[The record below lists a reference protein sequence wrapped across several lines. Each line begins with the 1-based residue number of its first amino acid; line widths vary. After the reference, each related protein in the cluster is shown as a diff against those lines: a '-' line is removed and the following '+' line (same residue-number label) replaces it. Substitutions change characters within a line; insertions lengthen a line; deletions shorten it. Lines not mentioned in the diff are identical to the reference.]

1 MLFGVHSWLKPNSSA
16 FIYLDNAT
24 ASPTFSTMPDSTD
37 PRPALREILL
47 KKSVMRG
54 DFTLASG
61 AKSDLYVDCRLTTL
75 DAQGAVLIGK
85 AMLSVLREAEAA
97 TGAKPVGVGGLT
109 MGADPVALAIS
120 IASYQADPSNVINAF
135 SVRKE
140 AKKHGRQK
148 LVEGNFK
155 AGDSVVVVD
164 DVITTG
170 GSTIKA
176 IESIEAEG
184 GKIAFVLVL
193 LDREEGGRAHIE
205 ALGHRVFSAFT
216 RTTLLS

>member
-1 MLFGVHSWLKPNSSA
+1 MSL
-16 FIYLDNAT
+16 
-24 ASPTFSTMPDSTD
+24 TD
-37 PRPALREILL
+37 RDALLQILL
-47 KKSVMRG
+47 KKSVMFG

-75 DAQGAVLIGK
+75 DAEGATLVGRVMFPIVRQ
-85 AMLSVLREAEAA
+85 AEAELGIKAD
-97 TGAKPVGVGGLT
+97 GVGGLT
-109 MGADPVALAIS
+109 MGADPVALAIAM
-120 IASYQADPSNVINAF
+120 ASHATEPDRPLNAF

-155 AGDSVVVVD
+155 AGDQVVVVD

-170 GSTIKA
+170 GSTLKA
-176 IESIEAEG
+176 IEAIEAEG

-193 LDREEGGRAHIE
+193 LDREEGGKANIE
-205 ALGHRVFSAFT
+205 AKGYKVYPALT
-216 RTTLLS
+216 RSLLVK

>member
-1 MLFGVHSWLKPNSSA
+1 M
-16 FIYLDNAT
+16 
-24 ASPTFSTMPDSTD
+24 PTLSEAQQ
-37 PRPALREILL
+37 ALRAILL

-75 DAQGAVLIGK
+75 DAQGACLVGQVMHAVL
-85 AMLSVLREAEAA
+85 VDAA
-97 TGAKPVGVGGLT
+97 KELDVTPVGVGGLT
-109 MGADPVALAIS
+109 MGADPISLAVAMSSFMSGDAQPIH
-120 IASYQADPSNVINAF
+120 AF

-140 AKKHGRQK
+140 AKSHGRKK

-170 GSTIKA
+170 GSTLKA
-176 IESIEAEG
+176 IEAIEAEG
-184 GKIAFVLVL
+184 GKVALVLVL
-193 LDREEGGRAHIE
+193 LDREEGGRANIE
-205 ALGHRVFSAFT
+205 EKGYKVFSAFT
-216 RTTLLS
+216 RSSILN

>member
-1 MLFGVHSWLKPNSSA
+1 MPTLA
-16 FIYLDNAT
+16 EAQ
-24 ASPTFSTMPDSTD
+24 ASL
-37 PRPALREILL
+37 RALLL

-75 DAQGAVLIGK
+75 DAQGGCLVGHVMHSL
-85 AMLSVLREAEAA
+85 LRETEKKLGV
-97 TGAKPVGVGGLT
+97 TVSGVGGLT
-109 MGADPVALAIS
+109 MGADPIALAV
-120 IASYQADPSNVINAF
+120 AMTSYLMGDATPVQAF

-140 AKKHGRQK
+140 AKSHGRKK

-170 GSTIKA
+170 GSTLQA
-176 IESIEAEG
+176 IEKVEAEG
-184 GKIAFVLVL
+184 GKVAFVIVL
-193 LDREEGGRAHIE
+193 LDREEGGRANIE
-205 ALGHRVFSAFT
+205 AKGYKVASAFT
-216 RTTLLS
+216 RTTVLG

>member
-1 MLFGVHSWLKPNSSA
+1 MS
-16 FIYLDNAT
+16 NAT
-24 ASPTFSTMPDSTD
+24 AQE
-37 PRPALREILL
+37 ALLEILL
-47 KKSVMRG
+47 KKSVMFG

-75 DAQGAVLIGK
+75 DAKGAFLVGQVMFPIVRQAEQELGIK
-85 AMLSVLREAEAA
+85 AD
-97 TGAKPVGVGGLT
+97 GVGGLT

-120 IASYQADPSNVINAF
+120 IASHLAEPESPLNAY

-170 GSTIKA
+170 GSTIKPSKPSKPRA
-176 IESIEAEG
+176 ARWPSSSSCSTAKKAARPTSRPRATKSIPP
-184 GKIAFVLVL
+184 
-193 LDREEGGRAHIE
+193 
-205 ALGHRVFSAFT
+205 
-216 RTTLLS
+216 

>member
-1 MLFGVHSWLKPNSSA
+1 
-16 FIYLDNAT
+16 
-24 ASPTFSTMPDSTD
+24 MPDSAD
-37 PRPALREILL
+37 PRPALRDILL

-75 DAQGAVLIGK
+75 DAAGAVLIGRV
-85 AMLSVLREAEAA
+85 MLAVLNQAA
-97 TGAKPVGVGGLT
+97 TETGTKPVGVGGLT
-109 MGADPVALAIS
+109 MGADPVALTTA
-120 IASYQADPSNVINAF
+120 IASYHANPRQPLHAF

-193 LDREEGGRAHIE
+193 LDREEGGRANIE
-205 ALGHRVFSAFT
+205 KLGHKVFSAFT

>member
-1 MLFGVHSWLKPNSSA
+1 
-16 FIYLDNAT
+16 
-24 ASPTFSTMPDSTD
+24 MPETTD
-37 PRPALREILL
+37 PKAALSKILL

-75 DAQGAVLIGK
+75 DAQGAVLIGQT
-85 AMLSVLREAEAA
+85 MLSVLREAEAA
-97 TGAKPVGVGGLT
+97 TGAKPSGVGGLT

-155 AGDSVVVVD
+155 AGDNVVVVD

-193 LDREEGGRAHIE
+193 LDREEGGRANIE
-205 ALGHRVFSAFT
+205 ALGHKVFSAFT
-216 RTTLLS
+216 RTSLLASR

>member
-1 MLFGVHSWLKPNSSA
+1 
-16 FIYLDNAT
+16 
-24 ASPTFSTMPDSTD
+24 MPDLTD
-37 PRPALREILL
+37 PQRTLRDLLL

-75 DAQGAVLIGK
+75 DALGAVLIGQV
-85 AMLSVLREAEAA
+85 MLAVLNEAKNE
-97 TGAKPVGVGGLT
+97 TGITPVGIGGLT
-109 MGADPVALAIS
+109 MGADPVALATA
-120 IASYQADPSNVINAF
+120 IASYHADPANPVQAF

-140 AKKHGRQK
+140 PKKHGRQK

-155 AGDSVVVVD
+155 EGDSVVVVD

-176 IESIEAEG
+176 IEHIEAEG
-184 GKIAFVLVL
+184 GKIAFVMVL
-193 LDREEGGRAHIE
+193 LDREEGGRANIE
-205 ALGHRVFSAFT
+205 KLGHRVFPAFT
-216 RTTLLS
+216 RSTLLA

>member
-1 MLFGVHSWLKPNSSA
+1 MPAPSLA
-16 FIYLDNAT
+16 EAT
-24 ASPTFSTMPDSTD
+24 A
-37 PRPALREILL
+37 ALRALLL

-75 DAQGAVLIGK
+75 DAEGGCLVGQVMHAL
-85 AMLSVLREAEAA
+85 LRETEKSLGVSV
-97 TGAKPVGVGGLT
+97 TGVGGLT
-109 MGADPVALAIS
+109 MGADPISLAVAMTSHMAGDAQPIH
-120 IASYQADPSNVINAF
+120 AY

-140 AKKHGRQK
+140 AKSHGRKK

-170 GSTIKA
+170 GSTLQA
-176 IESIEAEG
+176 IEKVEAEG
-184 GKIAFVLVL
+184 GKVAFVIVL
-193 LDREEGGRAHIE
+193 LDREEGGRANIE
-205 ALGHRVFSAFT
+205 SKGYKVAAAFT
-216 RTTLLS
+216 RTTVLA

>member
-1 MLFGVHSWLKPNSSA
+1 MPPLTEAQSS
-16 FIYLDNAT
+16 L
-24 ASPTFSTMPDSTD
+24 
-37 PRPALREILL
+37 RALLL

-75 DAQGAVLIGK
+75 DAQGGCLVGQVMHAL
-85 AMLSVLREAEAA
+85 LRETEKAFGVTVSA
-97 TGAKPVGVGGLT
+97 VGGLT
-109 MGADPVALAIS
+109 MGADPIALAVAMTSHLAGDSTPIH
-120 IASYQADPSNVINAF
+120 AF

-140 AKKHGRQK
+140 AKSHGRKK

-170 GSTIKA
+170 GSTLQA
-176 IESIEAEG
+176 IEKVEAEG
-184 GKIAFVLVL
+184 GKVAFVIVL
-193 LDREEGGRAHIE
+193 LDREEGGRANIE
-205 ALGHRVFSAFT
+205 AKGYKVASAFT
-216 RTTLLS
+216 RSSVLG

>member
-1 MLFGVHSWLKPNSSA
+1 MNS
-16 FIYLDNAT
+16 AT
-24 ASPTFSTMPDSTD
+24 AHEE
-37 PRPALREILL
+37 LRQILL
-47 KKSVMRG
+47 KKSVMFG

-75 DAQGAVLIGK
+75 DARGATLLGQVMFPMLRAAEQQLSIK
-85 AMLSVLREAEAA
+85 AD
-97 TGAKPVGVGGLT
+97 GIGGLT
-109 MGADPVALAIS
+109 MGADPVALAIA
-120 IASYQADPSNVINAF
+120 IASHQAEPNNPIHAF

-155 AGDSVVVVD
+155 SGDRVVVVD

-170 GSTIKA
+170 GSTLKA

-184 GKIAFVLVL
+184 GKIAFVMVL
-193 LDREEGGRAHIE
+193 LDREEGGRQNIE
-205 ALGHRVFSAFT
+205 AKGHPVFAAFT
-216 RTTLLS
+216 RSMLK

>member
-1 MLFGVHSWLKPNSSA
+1 MPTLSE
-16 FIYLDNAT
+16 AT
-24 ASPTFSTMPDSTD
+24 ASL
-37 PRPALREILL
+37 RALLL

-75 DAQGAVLIGK
+75 DAQGGCLVGQVMHAL
-85 AMLSVLREAEAA
+85 LRETEKKLGV
-97 TGAKPVGVGGLT
+97 TVSGVGGLT
-109 MGADPVALAIS
+109 MGADPIALAV
-120 IASYQADPSNVINAF
+120 AMTSYLMGDATPVQGF

-140 AKKHGRQK
+140 AKSHGRKK

-170 GSTIKA
+170 GSTLQA
-176 IESIEAEG
+176 IEKVEAEG
-184 GKIAFVLVL
+184 GKVAFVIVL
-193 LDREEGGRAHIE
+193 LDREEGGRANIE
-205 ALGHRVFSAFT
+205 AKGYKVASAFT
-216 RTTLLS
+216 RTTVLG

>member
-1 MLFGVHSWLKPNSSA
+1 MPQLSLESA
-16 FIYLDNAT
+16 TTSL
-24 ASPTFSTMPDSTD
+24 
-37 PRPALREILL
+37 RALLL

-75 DAQGAVLIGK
+75 DAQGGCLVGQVMHAL
-85 AMLSVLREAEAA
+85 LRDTEKKLGV
-97 TGAKPVGVGGLT
+97 TVSGVGGLT
-109 MGADPVALAIS
+109 MGADPIALAVAMTS
-120 IASYQADPSNVINAF
+120 HLTGDAAPVHAF

-140 AKKHGRQK
+140 AKSHGRKK

-170 GSTIKA
+170 GSTLQA
-176 IESIEAEG
+176 IEKVEAEG
-184 GKIAFVLVL
+184 GKVAFVIVL
-193 LDREEGGRAHIE
+193 LDREEGGRANIE
-205 ALGHRVFSAFT
+205 AKGYQVASAFT
-216 RTTLLS
+216 RTTVLG

>member
-1 MLFGVHSWLKPNSSA
+1 MLLATGTVRLCQLHLILPNP
-16 FIYLDNAT
+16 LDMSNAT
-24 ASPTFSTMPDSTD
+24 AQE
-37 PRPALREILL
+37 ALLEILL
-47 KKSVMRG
+47 KKSVMFG

-75 DAQGAVLIGK
+75 DAKGAFLVGQVMFPIVRQAEQELGIK
-85 AMLSVLREAEAA
+85 AD
-97 TGAKPVGVGGLT
+97 GVGGLT

-120 IASYQADPSNVINAF
+120 IASHLAEPESPLNAY

-176 IESIEAEG
+176 IEAIEAEG
-184 GKIAFVLVL
+184 GKVAFVLVL
-193 LDREEGGRAHIE
+193 LDREEGGKANIE
-205 ALGHRVFSAFT
+205 AKGYKVYPALT
-216 RTTLLS
+216 RSMLIKK